1 MLKQM
6 SDFIRFT
13 KNGLV
18 AFDWDGNDRNY
29 VPDPDPHPA
38 GNVVNLRT
46 RVELEP
52 GVTLG
57 DIFRAVEAD
66 PVLMGTIALY
76 SWCSPIQKFHEAAKI
91 PREPFIE
98 ASEFVEDEYGV
109 MQPAHKGEEDP
120 IVEVI
125 VEAFGEFH
133 DNYKDKSGPPDF
145 EGVWWHFSGR
155 AKSGQIYGISYT
167 PMNEL
172 VNATVKIEPL
182 IHFSKNYEKIDG
194 VPPATITCSL
204 LDFLDCIYY
213 DISFYGGPKENKEFI
228 EELKSMADD
237 VKNGTTKPYNFDE
250 DEGEGGAFPKG
261 MNHE

>member
-133 DNYKDKSGPPDF
+133 DNYKDKSGAL
-145 EGVWWHFSGR
+145 WAAH
-155 AKSGQIYGISYT
+155 
-167 PMNEL
+167 
-172 VNATVKIEPL
+172 PL
-182 IHFSKNYEKIDG
+182 
-194 VPPATITCSL
+194 P
-204 LDFLDCIYY
+204 
-213 DISFYGGPKENKEFI
+213 EFC
-228 EELKSMADD
+228 
-237 VKNGTTKPYNFDE
+237 
-250 DEGEGGAFPKG
+250 AFVT
-261 MNHE
+261 